1 MTKSLS
7 STEIT
12 FLDDLSKDRDPG
24 IKRRARE
31 IRDRLSMKPMT
42 EILAFVPD
50 GTITAKARACGVS
63 RQTFYTWM
71 NGARPKK
78 AQAARL
84 AKITGF
90 TIAEIRGF
98 ASPAPTS
105 SPTARVPSR

>member
-1 MTKSLS
+1 MTNLS
-7 STEIT
+7 SQRIAI
-12 FLDDLSKDRDPG
+12 LDSLANDPSPG

-31 IRDRLSMKPMT
+31 LRDRLSVRPMK
-42 EILAFVPD
+42 EILARVP
-50 GTITAKARACGVS
+50 GTTVTTRARVCGVS

-78 AQAARL
+78 AQAAQL

-98 ASPAPTS
+98 ASSPPTA
-105 SPTARVPSR
+105 SPTARIPSR